1 MTGVEDA
8 EFVVQYVSLAS
19 LDREIFWMNLLVV
32 DQFGQEVGADPAP
45 TGHDKR
51 WLHLTTL
58 KELGVIANLQKK
70 ESCEMETLAISNQT
84 TQTTIIVG
92 DLWNTEFDTF
102 LVNPRA
108 KAVIPT
114 LSIAP

>member
-70 ESCEMETLAISNQT
+70 RIVSFKIMPIYAIWQKISM
-84 TQTTIIVG
+84 
-92 DLWNTEFDTF
+92 
-102 LVNPRA
+102 PY
-108 KAVIPT
+108 
-114 LSIAP
+114 